1 MKGKIFKRDTDYYF
15 LRKFKDNVYENIFF
29 GIKNSHNLKK
39 KKKTNKKRD
48 MLTIFLGK
56 CN

>member
-39 KKKTNKKRD
+39 KQNKKRD